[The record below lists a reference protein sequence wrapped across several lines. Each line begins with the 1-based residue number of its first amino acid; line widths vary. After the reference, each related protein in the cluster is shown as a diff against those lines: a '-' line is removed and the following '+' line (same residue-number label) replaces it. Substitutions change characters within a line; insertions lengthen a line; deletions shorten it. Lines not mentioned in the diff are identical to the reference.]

1 MQINYKTGRNY
12 GTEQVLQITVEQDI
26 QADYAMREIVATFID
41 SSRRISGRVHTTLF
55 GSDGIG
61 ESILR
66 EYDAGRYTT
75 I

>member
-1 MQINYKTGRNY
+1 MQSNYKTGRKY

>member
-1 MQINYKTGRNY
+1 MITYKTGRNY

-26 QADYAMREIVATFID
+26 EADYAIRDIVAVFVD
-41 SSRRISGRVHTTLF
+41 SSRQISGRVHTTLF

-61 ESILR
+61 ESVLR

>member
-26 QADYAMREIVATFID
+26 QADYAIRDIVAVFVD

>member
-1 MQINYKTGRNY
+1 MQITYKTGRNY

-26 QADYAMREIVATFID
+26 EADYAIRDIVAVFVD
-41 SSRRISGRVHTTLF
+41 SSRHISGRVHTTLF

-61 ESILR
+61 ESVLR

>member
-1 MQINYKTGRNY
+1 MQITYKTGRTY
-12 GTEQVLQITVEQDI
+12 DTEQVLQITVEQDI
-26 QADYAMREIVATFID
+26 EADYAIRDIVAVFVD
-41 SSRRISGRVHTTLF
+41 SSRHISGRVHTTLF

-61 ESILR
+61 ESVLR